1 MSVARQR
8 RSYVP
13 TLRLGGLWK
22 PSDARFRREID
33 RFRWISMDFR
43 WIFDGFSAPEQG
55 LSPRSYL
62 AGLCR
67 VIGGEAAEARGNF
80 ERVQQYAKMRK
91 RRSTKSFLDV
101 F

>member
-1 MSVARQR
+1 M
-8 RSYVP
+8 
-13 TLRLGGLWK
+13 
-22 PSDARFRREID
+22 FI
-33 RFRWISMDFR
+33 DFR